1 MKIDE
6 DLLLRRK
13 ILRVPYH
20 VVLNNILG
28 LHDVETIIHKTIL
41 PENVRVLNVYHCHKT
56 RTFIFDLCHES
67 FNIVRPGC
75 IPKDVG
81 SYYTISQTYDVK
93 ARTFDFL
100 KAKDEGVFD

>member
-6 DLLLRRK
+6 DLLSRRK

-20 VVLNNILG
+20 DVLDNILG

-41 PENVRVLNVYHCHKT
+41 PENVRVLNVYHCPKT
-56 RTFIFDLCHES
+56 RTFVFELSHES
-67 FNIVRPGC
+67 FEIVPRGG
-75 IPKDVG
+75 IPMEVG
-81 SYYTISQTYDVK
+81 NYYTISQTYDVK
-93 ARTFDFL
+93 ARTVDFL